1 MSDEEPNSTLWTAG
15 GFADE
20 FRSHQLR
27 RAERRH
33 IRNACLMILATILIV
48 GIPGWKMY
56 LNYQDARRQMLIEEF
71 VSLRPSLETLHNPG
85 NPAIESRIRQADKLR
100 TEAGQQAGS
109 EAVASLRTALG
120 KVKEATEIDRD
131 VERIRILHVPVGNTL
146 IETPWQ
152 DTSKDIE
159 AKVQKLN
166 QRRVQ
171 ITGLLDAGDVREAE
185 EKLASLLSDV
195 GILQQENVEALK
207 TSQTRQN
214 WTRLNTSVPDRL
226 RDHSEL
232 AVVRGIAS
240 HAEQGWEAG
249 DWNDARALYGQA
261 SENLQK
267 FLDTQ
272 LNPEEKGKLLVS
284 SADAVARLETEKAD
298 LAEQIDSLHQDKQ
311 SLSEQLAATNSQRL
325 NAEKAVTTLTEERD
339 GLQQTAAA
347 GTTELGQ
354 LRPLKQQLADTNKKL
369 TKAQKDFAALNTA
382 KSQADQDLQRLTA
395 ELSAKTTEVAALRAA
410 AGDGNDNSVIV
421 QVSATLAAIESKLAG
436 GTLKSSADSASTA
449 RTLLADALQ
458 QYDQAVA
465 ERTKAIAEKW
475 KPDSSKIQAIDKT
488 ILQAEGTLR
497 AALKA
502 LDEPLAGQ
510 FDALQTLIASAEA
523 DHQQILKEVL
533 PEHPEAVR
541 LKQKIDSLKAQQ
553 VTLKPAHDRF
563 MGDVIPTAV
572 TLVSLSREHVT
583 ELLRQ
588 RDVAEFQRLRADG
601 KLPTAADLQMV
612 AISPGEFTMGSNGEG
627 AEADETPHKV
637 TIPRPFFVGK
647 YEVTIAQTLVW
658 LNSPGVVFKD
668 EWIGLSD
675 SNCPVR
681 KNGNRFERNT
691 NTKFAYSD
699 EQPMQNIS
707 HFGAVAFCEWCS
719 KQDSR
724 FKYRL
729 PTEAEWEYIARA
741 GSTSSYPWG
750 DSCNGTEAN
759 VDGTKPHGT
768 TTDGPYKQVTTTVG
782 SYSPN
787 AWGLYDTVG
796 NTLEWCSDWYDSGY
810 YAVSPGTDPT
820 GPSSGSSR
828 VLRGGSW
835 LFNAILASSSFRYG
849 NTPDYRCD
857 SIGFRVV
864 AE

>member
-85 NPAIESRIRQADKLR
+85 NPAIESRIQQADKLR
-100 TEAGQQAGS
+100 TEAGKQSGS
-109 EAVASLRTALG
+109 EAVASLRTAIG

-131 VERIRILHVPVGNTL
+131 VERIRTLHKPVGITL

-152 DTSKDIE
+152 NTSKVIE
-159 AKVQKLN
+159 AKVQELN
-166 QRRVQ
+166 HRRVQ
-171 ITGLLDAGDVREAE
+171 ITGLMDAGNVREAE
-185 EKLASLLSDV
+185 ENLASLLSDV
-195 GILQQENVEALK
+195 GILQRDNVEALI
-207 TSQTRQN
+207 TSQTRQT
-214 WTRLNTSVPDRL
+214 WSRLNSSVPDRL
-226 RDHSEL
+226 RENSEL
-232 AVVRGIAS
+232 VVVRGIGT
-240 HAEQGWEAG
+240 HAEQGWDSG
-249 DWNDARALYGQA
+249 DWLNARALYGQA
-261 SENLQK
+261 AENLQK

-298 LAEQIDSLHQDKQ
+298 LAKQIDSLHQDKQ

-395 ELSAKTTEVAALRAA
+395 ELSAKTTEVAALLAA

-436 GTLKSSADSASTA
+436 GTLKSSADAASTA

-475 KPDSSKIQAIDKT
+475 KPDSSKVQAIEKT

-497 AALKA
+497 VALKA

-510 FDALQTLIASAEA
+510 FASLQTLIASAEV
-523 DHQQILKEVL
+523 DEQRILKDVF
-533 PEHPEAVR
+533 PEHPEAVK
-541 LKQKIDSLKAQQ
+541 LKQKIDSLKSQQ
-553 VTLKPAHDRF
+553 TTLKPAHDRF
-563 MGDVIPTAV
+563 HGEAKLTGA
-572 TLVSLSREHVT
+572 TLVSLSRQHVS
-583 ELLRQ
+583 ELMRQ
-588 RDVAEFQRLRADG
+588 RQVAEFQKLKADG
-601 KLPTAADLQMV
+601 KIPTAANMTMV
-612 AISPGEFTMGSNGEG
+612 AISPGTFTMGEG
-627 AEADETPHKV
+627 SDAHAV
-637 TIPRPFFVGK
+637 TISKPFFAGK
-647 YEVTIAQTLVW
+647 HEVTIAQTLVW

-668 EWIGLSD
+668 EWIDLSD
-675 SNCPVR
+675 TDCPVR

-691 NTKFAYSD
+691 STKFASSD

-707 HFGAVAFCEWCS
+707 HFGAIAFCEWCS

-759 VDGTKPHGT
+759 VDGTNPHGT
-768 TTDGPYKQVTTTVG
+768 TTGGPYKQVTTTVG

-787 AWGLYDTVG
+787 AWGLHETVG
-796 NTLEWCSDWYDSGY
+796 NTWEWCSDWYDAGY
-810 YAVSPGTDPT
+810 YAASPGTDPT

-835 LFNAILASSSFRYG
+835 GNDAIFARSSGRYG
-849 NTPDYRCD
+849 YTPGFRGYY
-857 SIGFRVV
+857 IGFRVV